1 MAPFNTVEARPDE
14 TLMAYM
20 TRCQNELVERCDV
33 LANPVQMGRP
43 RKKTAADLELRVRK
57 AKEGTRYTA
66 QFRLLSYKVQ
76 MYSANRVVSL
86 RGTKQ
91 LMVDGAMALVEGLDP
106 SLLQIPCPQ
115 TRRLHAMDVHLVQ
128 RQKAVEFG
136 FAVAPSYLQHDE
148 ITILGQAWC
157 GVSLS
162 TRRPDGTRLRERIKA
177 AKLAP
182 DETTDKVKTGP
193 NLGINALYGGM
204 TEIGAPV
211 KNVHYVTCDMTNSN
225 SGQGNPNEKDSGGAI
240 AHYRQRV
247 YETTGH
253 FLIFA
258 TGCPS
263 HAADNESKQVLLSHV
278 VEREELLCK
287 KRETQSERSKYTEL
301 MNDMAKEV
309 RRCGKKLRRFVRR
322 CEGTKK
328 LPPQP
333 EYSVKTRWGYTL
345 KQIAWTKPA
354 TRRPDYIVIYLLH
367 EYLRVQGDASM
378 LEDENG
384 DILESLSSEALA
396 AAINSI
402 NDEARRDFL
411 TELADPQTRID
422 LVILDVYGQRSFH
435 PFLHFTENDGGGR
448 AFMMYRV
455 LKRRIAWLESVAR
468 DDEELAM
475 ADGDDGDDV
484 WEEFFLPA
492 LQQLQS
498 HYTDG
503 EELFDLDE
511 VRGCHSRPLRL
522 VRPWMG
528 ECRSHSQLTLW
539 LVCVCR
545 HARLQARSCGS
556 PWMSS
561 RALQS
566 SSGFV
571 RSCSSTR

>member
-1 MAPFNTVEARPDE
+1 MDADFPAIADALLRVSLQSASRTATPSKAATAAAATAALAYSSPLTDPQPPTKSTGAAASAAAFGEPIQPPPPPPLSKRLTRSQGPARVDAAAAAELRAQLDRERAERARAQALMRTALVTRLHGAGADIYETLKMEWVLQAECTGSERQMGMAFTARLKAARLNFDDLPESRGWGVYELGALQRVLTGDASLQAEVVAPSIAKWKDAQTQVLCGMAPFNTVEARPDE

-263 HAADNESKQVLLSHV
+263 HAADN
-278 VEREELLCK
+278 
-287 KRETQSERSKYTEL
+287 
-301 MNDMAKEV
+301 A
-309 RRCGKKLRRFVRR
+309 
-322 CEGTKK
+322 
-328 LPPQP
+328 P
-333 EYSVKTRWGYTL
+333 
-345 KQIAWTKPA
+345 
-354 TRRPDYIVIYLLH
+354 
-367 EYLRVQGDASM
+367 
-378 LEDENG
+378 
-384 DILESLSSEALA
+384 
-396 AAINSI
+396 
-402 NDEARRDFL
+402 
-411 TELADPQTRID
+411 
-422 LVILDVYGQRSFH
+422 
-435 PFLHFTENDGGGR
+435 
-448 AFMMYRV
+448 
-455 LKRRIAWLESVAR
+455 
-468 DDEELAM
+468 
-475 ADGDDGDDV
+475 
-484 WEEFFLPA
+484 
-492 LQQLQS
+492 
-498 HYTDG
+498 
-503 EELFDLDE
+503 
-511 VRGCHSRPLRL
+511 
-522 VRPWMG
+522 
-528 ECRSHSQLTLW
+528 
-539 LVCVCR
+539 
-545 HARLQARSCGS
+545 
-556 PWMSS
+556 
-561 RALQS
+561 
-566 SSGFV
+566 
-571 RSCSSTR
+571 